1 MIVSTF
7 EVRVLNNLALSQTY
21 FHIKKRDIFFIRLL
35 GKVNR
40 WIKFIKNFQKI
51 SQFFFI
57 MYPYKENMINVSEPQ
72 QGLQLLHFKKTR
84 LKLALEKTCIW
95 WCKFGTNNCTRN
107 LLFNVTIKSHSLTQ
121 TLPS

>member
-40 WIKFIKNFQKI
+40 WIRFIKNFQKI

-57 MYPYKENMINVSEPQ
+57 MHPYKENMINVSEPQ

-84 LKLALEKTCIW
+84 LKLALERHAYGGANLGPITVPETC
-95 WCKFGTNNCTRN
+95 C
-107 LLFNVTIKSHSLTQ
+107 LM
-121 TLPS
+121 LPLKVIL